1 MELWI
6 VLGLVIA
13 VAAIGVV
20 SRLRR
25 GRRRGDEK
33 ETKNIYPLW

>member
-6 VLGLVIA
+6 VLGLL
-13 VAAIGVV
+13 VAAAIIGTVA
-20 SRLRR
+20 RLRR
-25 GRRRGDEK
+25 VARRRAET

>member
-6 VLGLVIA
+6 VLGLIIA
-13 VAAIGVV
+13 AAAIGIAA
-20 SRLRR
+20 RFRR
-25 GRRRGDEK
+25 SARRRAET

>member
-6 VLGLVIA
+6 VLGLA
-13 VAAIGVV
+13 VAAAGIGVV
-20 SRLRR
+20 ARFRSAA
-25 GRRRGDEK
+25 RRRNQA

>member
-6 VLGLVIA
+6 VLGLL
-13 VAAIGVV
+13 VAAAIIGVV
-20 SRLRR
+20 ARFRR
-25 GRRRGDEK
+25 AARRRAET

>member
-6 VLGLVIA
+6 VLGLMLAACGIGA
-13 VAAIGVV
+13 VT
-20 SRLRR
+20 RLRR
-25 GRRRGDEK
+25 SWRRQPAE

>member
-6 VLGLVIA
+6 VLGLVVVA
-13 VAAIGVV
+13 VGVGAA
-20 SRLRR
+20 SRLRS
-25 GRRRGDEK
+25 RRPPAAE

>member
-6 VLGLVIA
+6 VLGLVV
-13 VAAIGVV
+13 VALGIGAV

-25 GRRRGDEK
+25 SRRPSPAE